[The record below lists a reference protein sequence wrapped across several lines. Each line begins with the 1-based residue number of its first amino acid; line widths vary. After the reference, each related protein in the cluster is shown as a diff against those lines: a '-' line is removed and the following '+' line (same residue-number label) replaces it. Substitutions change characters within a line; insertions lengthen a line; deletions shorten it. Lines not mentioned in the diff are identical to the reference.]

1 MESYN
6 EIVEKNL
13 LDRVRQK
20 EEADRRLL
28 TTEIVIVVLLSVIL
42 FTLVFVASFVEIEAW
57 IRILLIVLGII
68 PFMTGILF
76 AIRIEQVAGYYE
88 CQNCHHKYIPAYSSD
103 LWARHVNRTRYM
115 RCPKC
120 DKKSWK
126 KKVISK

>member
-6 EIVEKNL
+6 ETVEKNL

-88 CQNCHHKYIPAYSSD
+88 CQNCHHKYIPAYSSV
-103 LWARHVNRTRYM
+103 LWAMHVNRTRYM
-115 RCPKC
+115 RCAKC
-120 DKKSWK
+120 DKKSWQ